1 VTNLAL
7 RVFRKTRNR
16 ARLAANATIA
26 TSFLTSYPKSGRT
39 WLRFIL
45 SNYFN
50 AAADLK
56 VGVDLHST
64 FSIVPNFDCDPV
76 RGIPAFHR
84 ANFRSRIP
92 LILVTHHAYRRSIFL
107 NRPIIFMVRDPR
119 DVLVSAYFHATRH
132 KHRFE
137 GDISEFLVNSDQG
150 LEPLIAYLNGWAEG
164 LQHHRHCVLSY
175 EALAANP
182 ESAAAEVLSFLNYAI
197 DPKLVRQAVASSNFQ
212 AMRDRER
219 TEGIPAH
226 SYDLTDNESLR
237 MRKGKVGGFSD
248 YLNTGQVELIETRC
262 GEDLSPKAKELIA
275 ATGWRIA

>member
-1 VTNLAL
+1 MTNLAL
-7 RVFRKTRNR
+7 RVFRKARNR
-16 ARLAANATIA
+16 ARLGANAAIA
-26 TSFLTSYPKSGRT
+26 ASFLTSYPKSGRT
-39 WLRFIL
+39 WFRFIL

-50 AAADLK
+50 ATADLK
-56 VGVDLHST
+56 VGVDLHNT

-76 RGIPAFHR
+76 RGIPAFHH

-137 GDISEFLVNSDQG
+137 GDISEFLVNPDQG
-150 LEPLIAYLNGWAEG
+150 LKPLISYLNGWAEG

-175 EALAANP
+175 EALTANP
-182 ESAAAEVLSFLNYAI
+182 EGATEHVLSFLHYAI
-197 DPKLVRQAVASSNFQ
+197 DPKLVRQAVDSSHFQ

-219 TEGIPAH
+219 IEGIPAH

-248 YLNTGQVELIETRC
+248 YLNAGHVELIETQC
-262 GEDLSPKAKELIA
+262 GEGLSPKAKELIA
-275 ATGWRIA
+275 VTGWRIA